1 MMPTPP
7 PTLLGCDREWAIG
20 IALICALVVWYGFSH
35 GDWAIFGAGIAA
47 YSICMG
53 LLRWAYLKNPWMM
66 RGVLFQ
72 YLDFPAYIPALA
84 STASSDRKRNRLR
97 RLQSRQRLGRK

>member
-1 MMPTPP
+1 MIPVTP
-7 PTLLGCDREWAIG
+7 PTLLGCDQEWAIG
-20 IALICALVVWYGFSH
+20 IALISALVVWYGFSH
-35 GDWAIFGAGIAA
+35 GDWAVFGAGIAF

-72 YLDFPAYIPALA
+72 YLEFPAYIPARA
-84 STASSDRKRNRLR
+84 STSSSERQRNRLR
-97 RLQSRQRLGRK
+97 RNQAKQRLRRK